1 MNISIVIPVYN
12 EADSLDACLQSIA
25 TQTIEPL
32 EVFVI
37 DNNSSDNSVQV
48 AQKYSFVK
56 VLHEPRQGVVHARN
70 LGFNKARGDIIGRID
85 ADTILPPN
93 WVEQVKYLFESN
105 ASLSAVS
112 GSPHYYD
119 FVLSGLADQ
128 IDSVLRSRLAK
139 KLGSNNFLWGAN
151 MAIRRSAWKSV
162 CSLICTQKNIHEDF
176 DLAIHLQESGQLV
189 TYEPELLA
197 SVSSRR
203 IDTDFK
209 SYVRYSLISPRT
221 YKLHGLSSR
230 YHMYPI
236 ILIAWIAY
244 IPARL
249 LYKGYDHSK
258 GEFSFNKL
266 FSPSRGRIDPTINIV

>member
-25 TQTIEPL
+25 TQTTEPL
-32 EVFVI
+32 EVFVV
-37 DNNSSDNSVQV
+37 DNNSTDQSVQV

-56 VLHEPRQGVVHARN
+56 VLHESRQGVVHARN
-70 LGFNKARGDIIGRID
+70 LGFNKARGDVIGRID
-85 ADTILPPN
+85 ADTILPSN
-93 WVEQVKYLFESN
+93 WIEKVKYLFESN
-105 ASLSAVS
+105 TSLSAVS

-162 CSLICTQKNIHEDF
+162 RSSICAEKDIHEDF
-176 DLAIHLQESGQLV
+176 DLAIHLQELGCLV
-189 TYEPELLA
+189 AYEPGLLA

-221 YKLHGLSSR
+221 YKVHGLSSR

-236 ILIAWIAY
+236 ILIAWGAY

-249 LYKGYDHSK
+249 LYKGYDHSR
-258 GEFSFNKL
+258 GEFSLNKL
-266 FSPSRGRIDPTINIV
+266 FSPSRTRIDPTINIV